1 MGASSFVLGKYFG
14 DVLGVDFSQNFID
27 AANTLKEKNSLS
39 YSYLVEGDSY
49 KEAVAVPE
57 STQGNISFD
66 VGDAMNLDSSL
77 ANYDLVHAANL
88 ICRLSSPQKF
98 FERIPHL
105 VKQGGQLLLATPFT
119 WLEEYTPRDNW
130 IGSGDSKE
138 KLQEKLSPWFQL
150 EYEEDLPFLIR
161 EHRRKYQYSISWGTR
176 WRRL

>member
-1 MGASSFVLGKYFG
+1 
-14 DVLGVDFSQNFID
+14 
-27 AANTLKEKNSLS
+27 
-39 YSYLVEGDSY
+39 
-49 KEAVAVPE
+49 
-57 STQGNISFD
+57 
-66 VGDAMNLDSSL
+66 
-77 ANYDLVHAANL
+77 
-88 ICRLSSPQKF
+88 
-98 FERIPHL
+98 
-105 VKQGGQLLLATPFT
+105 LLLATPFT